1 MLNLNDRLPVTD
13 TYAHVAVKTAVQD
26 GNIQAFS
33 DRLEDRLCEKIRQYP
48 VVVGCVAWLTNKQIL
63 KALATRDAVQVV
75 VQQEDFLR
83 FDGNPNFSKEWLRQL
98 YNALPGP
105 IGGNSA
111 EFLRFGKY
119 DVACGYDIKWGGE
132 LLDECNTI
140 TGWFASPIRIV
151 RVPDKDWN
159 PVAMPRMHNKFLVF
173 CDVETKLCQKIERTI
188 ATIKPCAVWTG
199 SFNMTHNATRSMEN
213 ALFVQSESIAGFYY
227 SYWQRILMVSHEIEE
242 SDWKKR
248 PNRADADMYGTD
260 EMRIGT

>member
-1 MLNLNDRLPVTD
+1 MLNLNDSLPVTD
-13 TYAHVAVKTAVQD
+13 TYTQVAVKTAVQD

-98 YNALPGP
+98 YDALPGP
-105 IGGNSA
+105 IGGSTC
-111 EFLRFGKY
+111 EYVKFG
-119 DVACGYDIKWGGE
+119 GYNVKWGGD

-173 CDVETKLCQKIERTI
+173 CDVETLPYEQEIYDGHC
-188 ATIKPCAVWTG
+188 AVKPCAVWTG

-227 SYWQRILMVSHEIEE
+227 SYWQRILMVSDEIEE